1 MGVRFKSPIVA
12 EPNKFTWFDVELPDP
27 GPHEA
32 IFRNR
37 ACLICGSDLH
47 SYKGLHPFA
56 PIPTCTGHEVAAE
69 VVEVGSKVTTL
80 KVGDRV
86 YVGGTGANPTP
97 CGQCFNCVR
106 GDTTH
111 CTNPHIPAS
120 FKVDSKTV
128 SRFPSGFGEY
138 SINHEGRVY
147 RIPDNV
153 SYYEAAVTTDL
164 AYVTGVVKRS
174 GVGVGDSAVIIGAGP
189 IGLRT
194 LEIAKLSGVSPL
206 IVSEAVD
213 YRLKVAKE
221 LGADEVVNPMNEDAV
236 ERVRK
241 LTDGNGVDVVYD
253 TAGNEKATKQGLD
266 MLSRSIE
273 GAGTLYLMGLY
284 ENPNLTINV
293 SDLMHKAGRVVAEWG
308 ITTNMRKNI
317 EDVLEMMAQ
326 GRLHVLNWITHKI
339 PESRADEGMKMLI
352 EKKDNAIGIEIIH

>member
-1 MGVRFKSPIVA
+1 
-12 EPNKFTWFDVELPDP
+12 
-27 GPHEA
+27 
-32 IFRNR
+32 
-37 ACLICGSDLH
+37 
-47 SYKGLHPFA
+47 
-56 PIPTCTGHEVAAE
+56 
-69 VVEVGSKVTTL
+69 
-80 KVGDRV
+80 
-86 YVGGTGANPTP
+86 
-97 CGQCFNCVR
+97 
-106 GDTTH
+106 
-111 CTNPHIPAS
+111 
-120 FKVDSKTV
+120 
-128 SRFPSGFGEY
+128 
-138 SINHEGRVY
+138 
-147 RIPDNV
+147 
-153 SYYEAAVTTDL
+153 
-164 AYVTGVVKRS
+164 
-174 GVGVGDSAVIIGAGP
+174 
-189 IGLRT
+189 